1 MDNAKIINENQMDIG
16 IKKYYESNYDI
27 YYHGIKFFKE
37 NSMLIKSIENNINFI
52 LQEFNFAGDL

>member
-1 MDNAKIINENQMDIG
+1 MDIG